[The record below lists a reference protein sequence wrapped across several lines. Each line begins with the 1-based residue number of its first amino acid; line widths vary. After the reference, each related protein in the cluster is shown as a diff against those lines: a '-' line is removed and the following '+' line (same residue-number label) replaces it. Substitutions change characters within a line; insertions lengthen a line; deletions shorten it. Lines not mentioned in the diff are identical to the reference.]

1 MSSWSYDRDICYIHG
16 HLNAFQRQ
24 IKNKPNLV
32 LIMYTLDWLMIV
44 IFYVNRKQETSYIF

>member
-1 MSSWSYDRDICYIHG
+1 MCYIHG

-24 IKNKPNLV
+24 IKNAPNLV

-44 IFYVNRKQETSYIF
+44 ILSVNRKQEISYIF

>member
-16 HLNAFQRQ
+16 HLNAFQRL